1 MRKSKFSESQIAAI
15 LKEADGGV
23 PMADVFRKHQI
34 SSATFYKWRAK
45 YGGMQVS
52 DMQRLRELEQENG
65 RLKRMYANLSLD
77 HELLKEALTKKF

>member
-1 MRKSKFSESQIAAI
+1 MRQSKFSESQISAI
-15 LKEADGGV
+15 LKEAESGV
-23 PMADVFRKHQI
+23 ALADVLRKHQV

-77 HELLKEALTKKF
+77 HELFKEAIKKKF

>member
-1 MRKSKFSESQIAAI
+1 MRKSKFSESQIATI
-15 LKEADGGV
+15 LKEADSGV
-23 PMADVFRKHQI
+23 PMADLFRKHQI

-77 HELLKEALTKKF
+77 HDLLKEALTKKF

>member
-1 MRKSKFSESQIAAI
+1 MKKSKFTDSQIMAA
-15 LKEADGGV
+15 LKRVEAGLSVAELCREVG
-23 PMADVFRKHQI
+23 I